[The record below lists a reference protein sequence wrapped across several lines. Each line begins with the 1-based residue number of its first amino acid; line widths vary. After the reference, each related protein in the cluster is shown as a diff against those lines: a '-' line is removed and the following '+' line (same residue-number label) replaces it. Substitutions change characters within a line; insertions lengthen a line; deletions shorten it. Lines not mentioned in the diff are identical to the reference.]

1 MTAMA
6 IEDTLALSYT
16 YQKHFIGEEGN
27 GFQLK
32 ICNDDQIINLT
43 GDSHEKNTARVV
55 YGAYHVSPHYISL
68 CRHKESL
75 CVYYSGYKSC
85 GNDTSTVVIS
95 DNMVYSNDEYIGSVS
110 VSGNTVF
117 FNYSEDYL
125 KSSIEESLQDSGYD
139 AEVQSANV
147 TYRGLLS
154 GNKINNGKIRG
165 NVKCLIQ
172 GYTINIKYKGTFK
185 ARRKE

>member
-1 MTAMA
+1 MKRILLVLFMVLTMLPLTISVFA
-6 IEDTLALSYT
+6 DTSMDGT
-16 YQKHFIGEEGN
+16 WRI
-27 GFQLK
+27 
-32 ICNDDQIINLT
+32 
-43 GDSHEKNTARVV
+43 
-55 YGAYHVSPHYISL
+55 
-68 CRHKESL
+68 KESL
-75 CVYYSGYKSC
+75 CGYYSGYKSC

>member
-1 MTAMA
+1 M
-6 IEDTLALSYT
+6 
-16 YQKHFIGEEGN
+16 K
-27 GFQLK
+27 
-32 ICNDDQIINLT
+32 
-43 GDSHEKNTARVV
+43 KNTARVV
-55 YGAYHVSPHYISL
+55 YGAYHASPHYISL
-68 CRHKESL
+68 CRHKHGRHVADQGKSVRL
-75 CVYYSGYKSC
+75 LFAYKSC
-85 GNDTSTVVIS
+85 GNDTVPWSLLTTW
-95 DNMVYSNDEYIGSVS
+95 YIPTM
-110 VSGNTVF
+110 NTLEVFRFPGTRF

-172 GYTINIKYKGTFK
+172 DTLLT
-185 ARRKE
+185 

>member
-1 MTAMA
+1 MKRILLVLFMVLTMFPLTISVFA
-6 IEDTLALSYT
+6 DTSMDGT
-16 YQKHFIGEEGN
+16 W
-27 GFQLK
+27 
-32 ICNDDQIINLT
+32 QI
-43 GDSHEKNTARVV
+43 
-55 YGAYHVSPHYISL
+55 
-68 CRHKESL
+68 KESL

-154 GNKINNGKIRG
+154 GNKI
-165 NVKCLIQ
+165 
-172 GYTINIKYKGTFK
+172 
-185 ARRKE
+185 

>member
-68 CRHKESL
+68 CRHKHGRH
-75 CVYYSGYKSC
+75 VADQGKS
-85 GNDTSTVVIS
+85 VRLL
-95 DNMVYSNDEYIGSVS
+95 
-110 VSGNTVF
+110 F
-117 FNYSEDYL
+117 
-125 KSSIEESLQDSGYD
+125 
-139 AEVQSANV
+139 
-147 TYRGLLS
+147 GL
-154 GNKINNGKIRG
+154 
-165 NVKCLIQ
+165 
-172 GYTINIKYKGTFK
+172 
-185 ARRKE
+185 